1 VASRPWLIN
10 ASAKPYMSR
19 LDAGLHAKSMK
30 LKVFVLKMLRAAFT
44 AKMKL
49 MKMKFTHSTVFCMQ
63 LST

>member
-1 VASRPWLIN
+1 MASRPWLIN

-30 LKVFVLKMLRAAFT
+30 PKVFVLKILRAAFT

-49 MKMKFTHSTVFCMQ
+49 MKMRAW
-63 LST
+63 

>member
-30 LKVFVLKMLRAAFT
+30 LKVFVLRMLRVVFT
-44 AKMKL
+44 ARMKL
-49 MKMKFTHSTVFCMQ
+49 MKIRAM
-63 LST
+63 